1 MAFTTC
7 RMCWDCDEG
16 HGSACVPPVSFE
28 NWRLSVRHMI
38 PSATIILTD
47 YGIALG
53 SNVGDRLSHLHAAL
67 GALAGLGKL
76 RVVSAAYQTTP
87 VDCTADAPAFL
98 NAVAEL
104 RSALEPRALMAA
116 LRDIERG
123 LGRPDR
129 RPLNS
134 PRPIDLDILYAG
146 REVVR
151 EAELS
156 IPHPRLHQRRFV
168 LEPLASIRPALV
180 LPGFSKD
187 VRTLLEDLVSP
198 EPPLLRYAD
207 LTVTGNIAGP
217 PTCWTAFSA
226 LKPGGRQVVCLTAGD
241 YATARLLDEGGV
253 DLILTG
259 DSLGMVLLGYQ
270 DTVDVTLAEMIH
282 HTRAVR
288 RGVKRAPV
296 LGDLPFHT
304 YTTPQQA
311 IASARALVQAGAD
324 GVKLEGGAALLPQ
337 ITAILAAGIPVVGHI
352 GMLPQSVRE
361 EGGYKKKGKTEAD
374 AARLLAD
381 AEALDAAGVM
391 GMVLEGVVPA
401 VAAAITRA
409 VKCPTIGIGAGKDC
423 DGQVLVTADLVGAF
437 PWFRPPFAQARGD
450 VAGVVRAAVEAFSAS
465 VRVSGSSSDVVV

>member
-1 MAFTTC
+1 M
-7 RMCWDCDEG
+7 EN
-16 HGSACVPPVSFE
+16 PPYSS
-28 NWRLSVRHMI
+28 LI
-38 PSATIILTD
+38 D

-53 SNVGDRLSHLHAAL
+53 SNLGDRLSHLHAAL
-67 GALAGLGKL
+67 GALAGLGEI
-76 RVVSAAYQTTP
+76 RAVSAAWQTAP
-87 VDCTADAPAFL
+87 VDCADDAPAFL
-98 NAVAEL
+98 NAAAEL
-104 RSALEPRALMAA
+104 RSPLGPAELMAA
-116 LRDIERG
+116 FRRIEQG

-146 REVVR
+146 NLIVDEPQ
-151 EAELS
+151 LH
-156 IPHPRLHQRRFV
+156 IPHPRLHLRRFV

-180 LPGFSKD
+180 LPGFQQPVKA
-187 VRTLLEDLVSP
+187 LLEQLVSN
-198 EPPLLRYAD
+198 EPPLLTYAELAVRATRNLSD
-207 LTVTGNIAGP
+207 AWSDFIK
-217 PTCWTAFSA
+217 
-226 LKPGGRQVVCLTAGD
+226 LKPNGRSVVCLTAGD

-253 DLILTG
+253 DLILAG

-304 YTTPQQA
+304 YQTPEQA
-311 IASARALVQAGAD
+311 VASARALVQAGAD
-324 GVKLEGGAALLPQ
+324 GVKLEGGVPLLPQ
-337 ITAILAAGIPVVGHI
+337 INAILSAGIPVVGHI

-381 AEALDAAGVM
+381 AQALDAAGVKA
-391 GMVLEGVVPA
+391 MVLEGVVPA
-401 VAAAITRA
+401 VAAEISRA
-409 VKCPTIGIGAGKDC
+409 VTCPTIGIGAGKDC
-423 DGQVLVTADLVGAF
+423 DGQVLVTADLTGAF

-450 VAGVVRAAVEAFSAS
+450 VAGVIQEAIRAFSEA
-465 VRVSGSSSDVVV
+465 VRG

>member
-1 MAFTTC
+1 MPL
-7 RMCWDCDEG
+7 
-16 HGSACVPPVSFE
+16 PP
-28 NWRLSVRHMI
+28 
-38 PSATIILTD
+38 PAAALTD
-47 YGIALG
+47 FGIALG
-53 SNVGDRLSHLHAAL
+53 SNLGDRLSHLHAAL
-67 GALAGLGKL
+67 GALAALGEL
-76 RVVSAAYQTTP
+76 RAVSAAWQTAP
-87 VDCTADAPAFL
+87 VDCAADSPAFL
-98 NAVAEL
+98 NAVVEL
-104 RSALEPRALMAA
+104 RSALAPSALMAA
-116 LRDIERG
+116 FRDIERG
-123 LGRPDR
+123 LGRPER

-146 REVVR
+146 RLVVD
-151 EAELS
+151 EGDLT
-156 IPHPRLHQRRFV
+156 IPHPRLHLRRFV

-187 VRTLLEDLVSP
+187 VRTLFEELDSA

-207 LTVTGNIAGP
+207 LAAPGLPLDLP
-217 PTCWTAFSA
+217 PRWAEFAA
-226 LKPGGRQVVCLTAGD
+226 LKPSGKPVVCLTAGD

-253 DLILTG
+253 DLILAG

-304 YTTPQQA
+304 YTTPDQA
-311 IASARALVQAGAD
+311 VASARALAQAGAD
-324 GVKLEGGAALLPQ
+324 GVKLEGGVEMLPQ
-337 ITAILAAGIPVVGHI
+337 VRAILAAGISVVGHI
-352 GMLPQSVRE
+352 GMLPQKVRE
-361 EGGYKKKGKTEAD
+361 EGGYKKKGKTAAD

-381 AEALDAAGVM
+381 AVALDEAGVSA
-391 GMVLEGVVPA
+391 MVLEGVVPA
-401 VAAAITRA
+401 VAAEITRA

-450 VAGVVRAAVEAFSAS
+450 VAGVVRAAVAAFSES
-465 VRVSGSSSDVVV
+465 VRIPVP

>member
-1 MAFTTC
+1 MN
-7 RMCWDCDEG
+7 
-16 HGSACVPPVSFE
+16 VS
-28 NWRLSVRHMI
+28 
-38 PSATIILTD
+38 PDAPAGLTA

-67 GALAGLGKL
+67 GALASLGEL
-76 RVVSAAYQTTP
+76 TAVSPAYQTAP
-87 VDCTADAPAFL
+87 VDCQADAPAFL

-104 RSALEPRALMAA
+104 HSALEPVALLQA
-116 LRDIERG
+116 LRGIERG

-129 RPLNS
+129 RPQNS

-146 REVVR
+146 PRVVQ
-151 EAELS
+151 EDSLTV
-156 IPHPRLHQRRFV
+156 PHPRLHLRRFV
-168 LEPLASIRPALV
+168 LEPLAAIRPALI
-180 LPGFSKD
+180 LPGFSVN
-187 VRTLLEDLVSP
+187 VRTLLDQLVSG

-207 LTVTGNIAGP
+207 LAGAGMP
-217 PTCWTAFSA
+217 ENLAGKWAALMA
-226 LKPGGRQVVCLTAGD
+226 LKPAGRQVVCLTAGD

-253 DLILTG
+253 DLILAG

-270 DTVDVTLAEMIH
+270 DTVDVTLAEMVH

-304 YTTPQQA
+304 YTTPEQA
-311 IASARALVQAGAD
+311 VASARALVQAGAD
-324 GVKLEGGAALLPQ
+324 GVKLEGGVTMLPQ
-337 ITAILAAGIPVVGHI
+337 IKAILAAGIPVVGHI

-381 AEALDAAGVM
+381 AVALDEAGVVA
-391 GMVLEGVVPA
+391 MVLEGVVPA
-401 VAAAITRA
+401 VAADISRA
-409 VKCPTIGIGAGKDC
+409 VSCPTIGIGAGKDC

-450 VAGVVRAAVEAFSAS
+450 VAGVIRQAVVEFSES
-465 VRVSGSSSDVVV
+465 VRE

>member
-1 MAFTTC
+1 MTAYPT
-7 RMCWDCDEG
+7 
-16 HGSACVPPVSFE
+16 AP
-28 NWRLSVRHMI
+28 
-38 PSATIILTD
+38 LTD

-53 SNVGDRLSHLHAAL
+53 SNLGDRLSHLHAAL
-67 GALAGLGKL
+67 GGLAGLGEL
-76 RVVSAAYQTTP
+76 RAVSAAYQTTP
-87 VDCTADAPAFL
+87 VDCTDDAPAFL
-98 NAVAEL
+98 NAVVEL
-104 RSALEPRALMAA
+104 RSALDPAALMAA
-116 LRDIERG
+116 FRDIERG

-134 PRPIDLDILYAG
+134 PRSIDLDILYAG
-146 REVVR
+146 RQTVD
-151 EAELS
+151 EAELT

-180 LPGFSKD
+180 LPGFSKN
-187 VRTLLEDLVSP
+187 VRTLLEELAGD

-207 LTVTGNIAGP
+207 LTASGIPADP
-217 PTCWTAFSA
+217 SSRWAAFAA
-226 LKPGGRQVVCLTAGD
+226 LKPAGKPVVCLTAGD

-253 DLILTG
+253 DLILAG

-304 YTTPQQA
+304 YTTPDQA
-311 IASARALVQAGAD
+311 VSSARALVQAGAD
-324 GVKLEGGAALLPQ
+324 GVKLEGGLSKLLQ
-337 ITAILAAGIPVVGHI
+337 VKAILAAGIPVIGHI

-361 EGGYKKKGKTEAD
+361 EGGYKKKGRTEAD
-374 AARLLAD
+374 AARLLED
-381 AEALDAAGVM
+381 AVALDEAGVT

-401 VAAAITRA
+401 VAAEITRS
-409 VKCPTIGIGAGKDC
+409 VGCPTIGIGAGKDC

-437 PWFRPPFAQARGD
+437 PWFRPPFAKARGD
-450 VAGVVRAAVEAFSAS
+450 VAGVIRAAVEAFSES
-465 VRVSGSSSDVVV
+465 IRVSGSSRDVVD